1 MRWITSRNPFLYEK
15 GPLKSRNPLMV
26 WPFIHACH
34 LLKSVNGHLSYNKQ
48 RLQQKDLAF
57 VVPQRCLLSTVG
69 GSHHISFSHTTYVVF
84 LTHETTSTS
93 ESQSATQHPLC
104 NDLEIQIIM
113 KFLPKVGLPSYFCVD
128 LLYTTNSY
136 PVAF

>member
-1 MRWITSRNPFLYEK
+1 
-15 GPLKSRNPLMV
+15 MV

-69 GSHHISFSHTTYVVF
+69 GSHHISFSHTYNVYIVF

-93 ESQSATQHPLC
+93 ESQSATHHLLLLC
-104 NDLEIQIIM
+104 NDVE
-113 KFLPKVGLPSYFCVD
+113 SR
-128 LLYTTNSY
+128 NSY
-136 PVAF
+136 HYDCLMVELPTNFFYRFAIALRLLHQMMILANTNTRAILLHLQL